1 MLGFVIVIIAIVV
14 AGAAAALMSARRRR
28 LQQRFGPE
36 YDRVVDEHDSRMKAE
51 AELSRRERRVS
62 GLNIRPL
69 EPAAQA
75 RYAAEWATIQ
85 EQFVDAPQAAVGQA
99 QNLVVAVM
107 NERGYPTEHRDQVL
121 ADLSVEHASVLDHYR
136 AASDISESTT
146 AGTASTEDLRQA
158 MIHYRAL
165 FQELL
170 GQSAGTTTA
179 PVGQGYTPTEP
190 GLASA
195 ANAGVSNGGVS
206 NGGVSNYWPANAEAE
221 PSTGATAPAANA
233 GPVADTR
240 PDPADRELGP
250 ADSALAPD
258 EAAPAATTQPAAA
271 ETEAEADAR
280 RRAAR

>member
-1 MLGFVIVIIAIVV
+1 MLALIIVIIAIVV
-14 AGAAAALMSARRRR
+14 IAGVAVAVMSARRRR

-62 GLNIRPL
+62 ELNIRPL

-85 EQFVDAPQAAVGQA
+85 EQFVDAPQGAAGQA
-99 QNLVVAVM
+99 QDLVVAVM

-121 ADLSVEHASVLDHYR
+121 ADLSVEHAAFLDHYR
-136 AASDISESTT
+136 AASDISEGAT

-170 GQSAGTTTA
+170 GQPADTA
-179 PVGQGYTPTEP
+179 TAVADRGYTPTEP
-190 GLASA
+190 GLAPA
-195 ANAGVSNGGVS
+195 NGGVS
-206 NGGVSNYWPANAEAE
+206 NNWPANTEA
-221 PSTGATAPAANA
+221 APATDASTSVSDA
-233 GPVADTR
+233 VPAADTR
-240 PDPADRELGP
+240 PDPADTEP
-250 ADSALAPD
+250 DATATADD
-258 EAAPAATTQPAAA
+258 TG
-271 ETEAEADAR
+271 

>member
-1 MLGFVIVIIAIVV
+1 MLALIIVVIAIVV
-14 AGAAAALMSARRRR
+14 VAGVVAAVMSARRRR
-28 LQQRFGPE
+28 LRQRFGPE

-51 AELSRRERRVS
+51 AELARRQRRVNE
-62 GLNIRPL
+62 LNIRPL

-85 EQFVDAPQAAVGQA
+85 EQFVDAPQGTLGQA
-99 QNLVVAVM
+99 QDLVVAVM

-121 ADLSVEHASVLDHYR
+121 ADLSVEHAAFLDHYR
-136 AASDISESTT
+136 AASDISESAT

-170 GQSAGTTTA
+170 GQSADTA
-179 PVGQGYTPTEP
+179 TAAAGRGYPPTES

-195 ANAGVSNGGVS
+195 ANGGGAKNGPV
-206 NGGVSNYWPANAEAE
+206 NAEAE
-221 PSTGATAPAANA
+221 PATYASAPAPDATAPASDA

-240 PDPADRELGP
+240 PDPAENELAS
-250 ADSALAPD
+250 ADPALAPGD
-258 EAAPAATTQPAAA
+258 AAPSATTQPAPAD
-271 ETEAEADAR
+271 TEPEADAG
-280 RRAAR
+280 RRASR

>member
-1 MLGFVIVIIAIVV
+1 MLALIIVIIAVV
-14 AGAAAALMSARRRR
+14 VIAGVAAAVMSARRRR

-36 YDRVVDEHDSRMKAE
+36 YDRVVDEHDSKMKAE

-62 GLNIRPL
+62 ELDIRPL
-69 EPAAQA
+69 EPAAHA

-85 EQFVDAPQAAVGQA
+85 EQFVDAPQGAVGQA
-99 QNLVVAVM
+99 QDLVVAVM

-121 ADLSVEHASVLDHYR
+121 ADLSVQHAAFLDHYR
-136 AASDISESTT
+136 AAADISESAT

-170 GQSAGTTTA
+170 GQPAET
-179 PVGQGYTPTEP
+179 
-190 GLASA
+190 ASA
-195 ANAGVSNGGVS
+195 AGASAPVSD
-206 NGGVSNYWPANAEAE
+206 
-221 PSTGATAPAANA
+221 A

-240 PDPADRELGP
+240 PDPADSELASGTEQ
-250 ADSALAPD
+250 
-258 EAAPAATTQPAAA
+258 EATAAA
-271 ETEAEADAR
+271 DDAG